1 MFLTLYFCSISDIM
15 RDMTKQSTIID
26 SQAETQTEAEKD
38 KALVIR
44 LKYMLPILDEK
55 LTRRFLAVEAKF
67 YGYGGI
73 TKVSQLSGVSV
84 SIIRKGIK
92 ELNEPQD
99 IAGGVRKK
107 ARKRKKENDNEGD
120 RVTIKRVTKKRT
132 DRKL

>member
-1 MFLTLYFCSISDIM
+1 MARIKTMKPKKMFLTLYFCSISDIM

-26 SQAETQTEAEKD
+26 SQAEAEKD

-107 ARKRKKENDNEGD
+107 ARKRKKEGDNEGN
-120 RVTIKRVTKKRT
+120 KKAGN
-132 DRKL
+132 KKKN